1 MPDIC
6 TRATRVVRKWAR
18 VPPEV
23 PISTERV
30 LFDLWTRFGSSLPYC
45 DSGVAD
51 LIERI
56 VNEFPERKIRMKA
69 VDFCPPETAAIR
81 TVGDLCRAVT
91 QSEEA

>member
-1 MPDIC
+1 MLDVS
-6 TRATRVVRKWAR
+6 TRVTRVVRKWAR

-45 DSGVAD
+45 DSAVAD
-51 LIERI
+51 LIERV

-69 VDFCPPETAAIR
+69 VDFCPPDTAAIR
-81 TVGDLCRAVT
+81 TSGDLGRAVG

>member
-1 MPDIC
+1 
-6 TRATRVVRKWAR
+6 VVRKWAR

-23 PISTERV
+23 PISTDRV

-45 DSGVAD
+45 DSAVAD

-56 VNEFPERKIRMKA
+56 VGEFPERKIRMKA
-69 VDFCPPETAAIR
+69 VDFCPPETAPIR
-81 TVGDLCRAVT
+81 TVGELCRAVT